1 MTNKKQVKQELR
13 QKYKQY
19 RREISDGEKAL
30 LDSALCRNII
40 ELASFRYADTVLM
53 FYPTFREPNILDVA
67 TEALRRGKRIA
78 FPVCN
83 VESHTMTFKYVSS
96 LDQLTRGSYSIPE
109 PSESCENYKDSASTL
124 CLVPALAF
132 DRSGYRLGYGGGYY
146 DRFLKNFSGTS
157 LGIVYDRFIC
167 PELPVGYYDV
177 TTDIIISE
185 RGKIITNA
193 DKNKSDDKELS
204 PKI

>member
-1 MTNKKQVKQELR
+1 MENKKQLKQELR

-19 RREISDGEKAL
+19 RREITDDERAL
-30 LDSALCRNII
+30 LDLALCRNIT
-40 ELASFRYADTVLM
+40 ELASFRYAETVLM

-67 TEALRRGKRIA
+67 KEALRRGKRIA
-78 FPVCN
+78 FPVCD

-96 LDQLTRGSYSIPE
+96 LDELSRGSYSIPE
-109 PSESCENYKDSASTL
+109 PSEDCEAYGGEDSTL

-146 DRFLKNFSGTS
+146 DRFLKSFSGTS
-157 LGIVYDRFIC
+157 LGVIYDRFIC

-185 RGKIITNA
+185 RGKVITNA
-193 DKNKSDDKELS
+193 DKNKNGNKELS
-204 PKI
+204 RQI